1 MIKKH
6 RYSRQDYVIDSR
18 ETMFQGFFRISKLIL
33 RHRLF
38 AGDWSQPISR
48 ELFERGEAVGVL
60 LFDPDHHLVGL
71 VEQFRVGALNE
82 QHGPWQYEVVAG
94 MVEPGETPTQ
104 VALRELKEEAGV
116 DLTQLIPICNYLVSA
131 GGTDEKMHMFCGLC
145 NLQEQGGIFG
155 VEGEAEDILFEV
167 WTYADVLK
175 AQAEGLFNS
184 AAATIALQW
193 LQLNIENL
201 TNISA
206 RKD

>member
-1 MIKKH
+1 
-6 RYSRQDYVIDSR
+6 
-18 ETMFQGFFRISKLIL
+18 MFQGFFRISKLIL
-33 RHRLF
+33 RHRRF
-38 AGDWSQPISR
+38 SGGWSQPISR

-167 WTYADVLK
+167 WSYADVLK

-206 RKD
+206 RKG